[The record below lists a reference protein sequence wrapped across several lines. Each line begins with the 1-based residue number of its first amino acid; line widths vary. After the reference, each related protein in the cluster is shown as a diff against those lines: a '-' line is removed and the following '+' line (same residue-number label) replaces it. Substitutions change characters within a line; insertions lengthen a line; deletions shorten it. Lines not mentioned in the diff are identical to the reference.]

1 MCPGLLETRWY
12 AQRGI
17 PAYAYGPGALEVAHQ
32 ADEHVEIP
40 RLLRAV
46 EIYVRTAHTA
56 ICIAL
61 LYSLAIEDL
70 AVQLERRLAQLTQLL
85 RAQAHRGRS
94 VGSLLV
100 LARLDAGGPQR
111 VTDLAAAERVAQPTM
126 TGLIGRLEADGLV
139 RKTADPADARAVRV
153 ELTDAGRDQLAA
165 VRAERAE
172 ALQARLDLL
181 DDDARAALAAALPAL
196 DRLIAT

>member
-1 MCPGLLETRWY
+1 MTTTRY
-12 AQRGI
+12 I
-17 PAYAYGPGALEVAHQ
+17 
-32 ADEHVEIP
+32 
-40 RLLRAV
+40 AV
-46 EIYVRTAHTA
+46 
-56 ICIAL
+56 
-61 LYSLAIEDL
+61 LYSLAIEGL
-70 AVQLERRLAQLTQLL
+70 AVQLDRRLAELTHLL

-100 LARLDAGGPQR
+100 LRRLDADGPQR

-153 ELTDAGRDQLAA
+153 ELTAHGREQLAA
-165 VRAERAE
+165 VRAERASV
-172 ALQARLDLL
+172 LQARLDQL

-196 DRLIAT
+196 DRLIAV